1 LIASQEEQRMQ
12 DDLTRLVGLEGF
24 VAKRVVEVGD
34 RLDLEVEL
42 VARAG
47 VCLHCG
53 RASLEVKERPWV
65 RVRDLP
71 VAGRRTDLVW
81 RKRRFVCRPCG
92 RTFTEQHP
100 ELPSRQRVTRR
111 FRGRLLERVRGGMMA
126 LLFLGRGPSSKVRRA
141 LAQQLLIG

>member
-1 LIASQEEQRMQ
+1 MQ